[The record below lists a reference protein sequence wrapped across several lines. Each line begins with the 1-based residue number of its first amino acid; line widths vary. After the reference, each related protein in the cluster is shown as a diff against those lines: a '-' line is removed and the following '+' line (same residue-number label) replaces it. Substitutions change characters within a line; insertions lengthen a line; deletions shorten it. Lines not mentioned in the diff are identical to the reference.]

1 MASNGQRNLL
11 AFVLALAALALA
23 AMAAMGLAGATITG
37 DAPPP
42 SGDWVIDNATAVSD
56 EVIVVTGNITV
67 NATLALERSTVTIVS
82 PQPGAYAIVVT
93 PSGELLATDATIASG
108 APTRGFGF
116 DVLGKMRLE
125 RCVVDGPEAG
135 VRVMTDSTVT
145 ISSTAISNFRL
156 GGLYLNG
163 ADGTSI
169 TDVTLVTSRFYYTM
183 DLSRDVR
190 ETGSQS
196 SYKVPYA
203 APVMIVGGNPSI
215 DGLVA
220 SVNGSLSVTA
230 HFEYYSTAYL
240 NNAIHIMCPVVLVES
255 DDLARMDGVTV
266 RDSVIDVSAS
276 YNVDLNVLPG
286 PSTHYIYNHYYICP
300 IILHNP
306 LDIALDGI
314 SVSMVRVGYTT
325 ISVSVTG
332 GTVNSGQVTDGAY
345 GVVALLDE
353 TFTDE
358 EEHSAA
364 VTLTHG
370 TFLRASAL
378 YMQMSCV
385 GTDPDRTRVDI
396 DILVDSVEV
405 REDGT
410 NGAVRVE
417 NGMGWKT
424 LMELRADIRVSNC
437 TFMYNSNVGVTL
449 TLTGG
454 GVGITSATNVG
465 GAAGPPMFLYDNLT
479 IENNV
484 FLTNYNVCLS
494 ITTAGGSGSSS
505 SADISKASGAS
516 GKVDIFERIL
526 IRDNVFDDNDM
537 AYTTVRIN
545 GNSAVHNG
553 TERLVFDRNV
563 VSDCNSAQGTT
574 FMITISEKDIIDI
587 TNSTFSNNLEGC
599 LFQITTS
606 GGDSATAAPA
616 RVRVSQNT
624 FSGNRFIYPSGEA
637 YPGDIVVKRLGG
649 DMEVS
654 NNRFTG
660 DSSSNLV
667 NLQEIPASGVNFA
680 GYTKLDF
687 HDNEITDSP
696 NLLGTV
702 YLYNFDAYH
711 SKLTVTVERNTLRD
725 CGKAPLLDYY
735 DQGSALELYDYDA
748 TIKVR
753 NNTVVNATGQVVR
766 AHGNIEVLDNTFTS
780 CRGYVLY
787 LPFLYEHIPV
797 IDGNTFTD
805 CVDLI
810 YMGAKAKAL
819 GGLAV
824 TVEGFDLD
832 CPGNALHFNNMIVT
846 LNGCTLSGRTDP
858 AVIAEN
864 SVVSIVGGSIEVG
877 SGAIIGTG
885 TITRYHSLEADVTW
899 ADAAGTPKGVPASH
913 VPMVLLDSKG
923 GLAFVR
929 STDVQGHL
937 GSLLVPAWTIRSV
950 FVTMLTPHT
959 LLIGTPGIAETLS
972 VTLDRDRVGVD
983 ALDIVLKDSSLPIVR
998 LSSPADGEL
1007 DRTGTISV
1015 TGFVVELGSGIKELT
1030 LTIREGAPILLV
1042 VDSNGRFST
1051 QVSNL
1056 IDGDALVMVTATDM
1070 TGNSDSS
1077 EATVVIDTVAPALQT
1092 VAPVP
1097 GTITAASQVDLTVR
1111 SEPGATVTFGGVVQ
1125 VLVGDTATASWA
1137 LAEGDNEMLVTATDA
1152 AGNVATAVVK
1162 VRRDSI
1168 APTLVVVTPED
1179 GLLLGSS
1186 SASVTG
1192 SVEPG
1197 VECYILVLHGTDEVS
1212 NDTVTPAPDGTFAM
1226 DVQLREGTV
1235 TILLRA
1241 RDAASN
1247 MRSVQRT
1254 VTVDLTPP
1262 AIALTAP
1269 TDGTLLAIGIVHVTG
1284 TVDRGCQ
1291 LYVNG
1296 VPVENDGTFDVTLTL
1311 SEGTNAIHVIAVDP
1325 AGNERMESAT
1335 VTVDT
1340 TPPVIAVGTPVLDGR
1355 LVTTSGEVQ
1364 VSGRVLG
1371 EPTSLTVLGA
1381 SVQVGTGGAFTTVVT
1396 LTSDGPVDIP
1406 IVAGDLA
1413 GNTATVT
1420 IDTLVDLSHPSLT
1433 ADLSTDAGAG
1443 KSTNGTAVFS
1453 VVVGSGG
1460 QTLVVFSDGATGQR
1474 VRTFTVPADGTYK
1487 VAIGL
1492 DEGVNTIVIRAIDAH
1507 GNVNETAPYTVTYSP
1522 PAEEGEVEE
1531 DEGVGLAGVGIIL
1544 LAVALALLVTV
1555 VVVWM
1560 LRRRHDR

>member
-11 AFVLALAALALA
+11 AFVLALAVLALA
-23 AMAAMGLAGATITG
+23 SIAIMGLAGATITG
-37 DAPPP
+37 TAPPP
-42 SGDWVIDNATAVSD
+42 SGDWVIDNATDVSD

-67 NATLALERSTVTIVS
+67 NATLTLERSTVTIVS

-93 PSGELLATDATIASG
+93 PAGELLATDSTLASG
-108 APTRGFGF
+108 TPTKGFGF
-116 DVLGKMRLE
+116 DVLGGMRME
-125 RCVVDGPEAG
+125 RCLVNGPEAG

-145 ISSTAISNFRL
+145 ISSTTISNFRL
-156 GGLYLNG
+156 GGLYLNN

-169 TDVTLVTSRFYYTM
+169 TDTTLVTSRFYYTM
-183 DLSRDVR
+183 DLSRDVKA
-190 ETGSQS
+190 TGTMTT
-196 SYKVPYA
+196 YAVPDA
-203 APVMIVGGNPSI
+203 APVMIVGGDPSI

-220 SVNGSLSVTA
+220 SVNGTLSVTA
-230 HFEYYSTAYL
+230 MFEYYTTAYL
-240 NNAIHIMCPVVLVES
+240 NYAIHIMCPVVLVRS
-255 DDLARMDGVTV
+255 DDLARLDGVTV
-266 RDSVIDVSAS
+266 RDSVIDVNSL
-276 YNVDLNVLPG
+276 YNVDINVVPT
-286 PSTHYIYNHYYICP
+286 STNYIYQHHYMCA
-300 IILHNP
+300 IILQNP
-306 LDIALDGI
+306 RDIALDGI

-325 ISVSVTG
+325 LSISVSG
-332 GTVNSGQVTDGAY
+332 GAMNSGQITDGSY
-345 GVVALLDE
+345 GVLALLDE

-358 EEHSAA
+358 EEHSSA
-364 VTLTHG
+364 VSLTHS
-370 TFLRASAL
+370 TFLRASSL
-378 YMQMSCV
+378 FMQLSCV
-385 GTDPDRTRVDI
+385 GSDPDRTRVTI
-396 DILVDSVEV
+396 DIVVDSVEV
-405 REDGT
+405 REDST
-410 NGAVRVE
+410 TGAVRVE

-437 TFMYNSNVGVTL
+437 TFVSNSNVGVSL

-465 GAAGPPMFLYDNLT
+465 GSTAPPMFLYDNLT
-479 IENNV
+479 IENCV

-494 ITTAGGSGSSS
+494 ITTQGGGGISS
-505 SADISKASGAS
+505 SADISKASGAG

-526 IRDNVFDDNDM
+526 IRDNVFDDNDI
-537 AYTTVRIN
+537 TTTTIRIA

-553 TERLVFDRNV
+553 TERLVIDRNV
-563 VSDCNSAQGTT
+563 ISDSNSATGTA
-574 FMITISEKDIIDI
+574 FMVTITEKDIIDI
-587 TNSTFSNNLEGC
+587 TNSTFSNNIEGC

-606 GGDSATAAPA
+606 GGDSATAVPA
-616 RVRVSQNT
+616 KIRISQNT
-624 FSGNRFIYPSGEA
+624 FSGNKFTYSSGEA
-637 YPGDIVVKRLGG
+637 YPGDIVIKRLGG

-654 NNRFTG
+654 TNKFVE
-660 DSSSNLV
+660 DSSANLV
-667 NLQEIPASGVNFA
+667 NLQEIPASGINFA
-680 GYTKLDF
+680 GYTKLNF

-696 NLLGTV
+696 NLLDAV

-711 SKLTVTVERNTLRD
+711 SKLTVNVDRNTLRD

-748 TIKVR
+748 TINVR

-787 LPFLYEHIPV
+787 LPFLYEHIPL
-797 IDGNTFTD
+797 IDGNTYTN

-824 TVEGFDLD
+824 TVEGYDLD
-832 CPGNALHFNNMIVT
+832 CPGNALHFNNMVVT
-846 LNGCTLSGRTDP
+846 LNDCTLSGRTDP

-899 ADAAGTPKGVPASH
+899 ADASGTSQGVPAAN
-913 VPMVLLDSKG
+913 VPMVLLNSKG

-929 STDVQGHL
+929 STDAQGHL

-950 FVTMLTPHT
+950 FVTVLTPHT
-959 LLIGTPGIAETLS
+959 MLIGTPGIAETMA
-972 VTLDRDRVGVD
+972 VTLDRDLVGND
-983 ALDIVLKDSSLPIVR
+983 ALDIVLKDDSLPIVR

-1015 TGFVVELGSGIKELT
+1015 TGFVVELGSGIKELA
-1030 LTIREGAPILLV
+1030 LTIREGAPIQLV
-1042 VDSNGRFST
+1042 VDSNGRFSA
-1051 QVSNL
+1051 QVANL
-1056 IDGDALVMVTATDM
+1056 VDGDVRVRVTAKDVA
-1070 TGNSDSS
+1070 GNVAFS
-1077 EATVVIDTVAPALQT
+1077 EANVVIDTVAPALQ
-1092 VAPVP
+1092 VVEPVP
-1097 GTITAASQVDLTVR
+1097 GAITAASQVDLVVT
-1111 SEPGATVTFGGVVQ
+1111 SEPGSTVTFGGVVQ
-1125 VLVGDTATASWA
+1125 VLVGDTATATWS
-1137 LAEGDNEMLVTATDA
+1137 LAEGDNDILVTSTDL
-1152 AGNVATAVVK
+1152 AGNVATAIVS
-1162 VRRDSI
+1162 VRRDTI

-1179 GLLLGSS
+1179 AMLLSS
-1186 SASVTG
+1186 DSVSVTG
-1192 SVEPG
+1192 AVEPG
-1197 VECYILVLHGTDEVS
+1197 VECYLLVMQGTDEVS
-1212 NDTVTPAPDGTFAM
+1212 NDTVTPASDGTFTM
-1226 DVQLREGTV
+1226 DVQLREGIV
-1235 TILLRA
+1235 TLVLRA

-1247 MRSVQRT
+1247 TREVRRT

-1262 AIALTAP
+1262 AMALTAP
-1269 TDGTLLAIGIVHVTG
+1269 TDGTLMAIGIVHVTG
-1284 TVDRGCQ
+1284 TVDLGCQ

-1311 SEGTNAIHVIAVDP
+1311 NEGTNAIHVIAVDP
-1325 AGNERMESAT
+1325 AGNQRTESAN
-1335 VTVDT
+1335 VKVDT
-1340 TPPVIAVGTPVLDGR
+1340 TPPVIAIGTPVLNGR

-1364 VSGRVLG
+1364 VSGQVLG
-1371 EPTSLTVLGA
+1371 EPTSLTIMGA
-1381 SVQVGTGGAFTTVVT
+1381 SVPVGTGGAFTTLVT

-1443 KSTNGTAVFS
+1443 QSTNGTAVFS

-1460 QTLVVFSDGATGQR
+1460 QTLVVLSDGASGER
-1474 VRTFTVPADGTYK
+1474 VQTFTVPADGTYK
-1487 VAIGL
+1487 LAIGL
-1492 DEGVNTIVIRAIDAH
+1492 DEGVNAIVIRAIDAH

-1522 PAEEGEVEE
+1522 VAEEGEEE
-1531 DEGVGLAGVGIIL
+1531 EEGAGIMDAGIIL
-1544 LAVALALLVTV
+1544 LAIALALLITV
-1555 VVVWM
+1555 VVVW
-1560 LRRRHDR
+1560 LVRRHDGA